1 MADAVTRLL
10 GLDAENRPRADARR
24 NVQRLVEAARIAV
37 AEVGVTVTA
46 HEIARRAGVGIGTF
60 YRRLPSRDALLEAVL
75 TDTIDELIA
84 TAESAREDPDPRAA
98 FCAFAETFVQLRAA
112 SCGIN
117 EALGGSGHL
126 KLDASMAEL
135 RRQFKLLVR
144 RAQQAAVLR
153 SDISWQDVPFLLAGA
168 VSTDH
173 TIGLRADDQ
182 QWRRNLQIILDGLQ
196 QPTPRT
202 ASDHH

>member
-75 TDTIDELIA
+75 TDTIDEMVTLA
-84 TAESAREDPDPRAA
+84 GKAVEDPDPWHG
-98 FCAFAETFVQLRAA
+98 FCVFAEAFVQLRAA
-112 SCGIN
+112 SCGLN
-117 EALGGSGHL
+117 EALGG
-126 KLDASMAEL
+126 D
-135 RRQFKLLVR
+135 
-144 RAQQAAVLR
+144 
-153 SDISWQDVPFLLAGA
+153 P
-168 VSTDH
+168 
-173 TIGLRADDQ
+173 
-182 QWRRNLQIILDGLQ
+182 
-196 QPTPRT
+196 
-202 ASDHH
+202 